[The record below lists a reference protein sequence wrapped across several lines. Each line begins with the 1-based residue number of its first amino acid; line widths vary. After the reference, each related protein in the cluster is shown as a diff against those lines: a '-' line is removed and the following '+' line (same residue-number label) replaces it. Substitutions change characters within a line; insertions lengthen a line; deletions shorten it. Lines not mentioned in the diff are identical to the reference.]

1 MLKVLLVFIGR
12 SIMEYCNEDHTG
24 EIRIKLWVKE
34 NNSEI

>member
-24 EIRIKLWVKE
+24 GIRIKL
-34 NNSEI
+34 

>member
-12 SIMEYCNEDHTG
+12 SIMEYCNEDHAG

-34 NNSEI
+34 SNSEI